1 MYPCDHKCEDEKDS
15 IHILSLYI
23 FDMCLDDHLMKNYY
37 VLEFEKEIGYDFNSQ
52 STLQK
57 KFQGESF
64 SVFLLSFF
72 SLQVSLSN
80 ESTRLL
86 YFFPRRNN
94 SYNG

>member
-52 STLQK
+52 HTSK
-57 KFQGESF
+57 KGRKFFGFSSEFLFSPSF
-64 SVFLLSFF
+64 SFK
-72 SLQVSLSN
+72 
-80 ESTRLL
+80 
-86 YFFPRRNN
+86 
-94 SYNG
+94 